1 MAFIEYSVIIEHVFF
16 RSAVGSEGLLEVIIS
31 KQIQQDIKKLT
42 TPLQPAKVATLLKD
56 EVVKDELLESD
67 TDDRG
72 GARKTRNIS
81 SCVRCA

>member
-1 MAFIEYSVIIEHVFF
+1 ME
-16 RSAVGSEGLLEVIIS
+16 SEGLLEVIIS

-72 GARKTRNIS
+72 KGQHLEHLVM
-81 SCVRCA
+81 C